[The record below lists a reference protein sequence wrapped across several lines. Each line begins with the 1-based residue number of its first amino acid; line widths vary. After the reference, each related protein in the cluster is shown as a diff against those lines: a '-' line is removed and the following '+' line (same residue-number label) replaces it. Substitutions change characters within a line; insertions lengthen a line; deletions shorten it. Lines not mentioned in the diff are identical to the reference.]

1 MNLLGLIE
9 SQMIS
14 NRLPLVAVTL
24 AAVPHTNTPTV
35 LTLHWHGFVE
45 VRLTDNSE
53 AVAYQSVPS
62 SALQVNERW
71 DRFDDLDHE
80 ALETAWELGAWNLER
95 TEAQPFA
102 RLGAEPHETVIGMHA
117 FGASPISIDGDSP
130 IVADVPDADDLI
142 QSASREGYMQW
153 LFRPVRGGLWPA
165 TTDDITL
172 ESGGYRNPTCP
183 LLSKPVSAQAFRSQS
198 RKLIYPFG
206 QSRAGL
212 LAGGNTGGN
221 QRESAAT

>member
-9 SQMIS
+9 SQMVS

-45 VRLTDNSE
+45 VRLTDGSD
-53 AVAYQSVPS
+53 AVTYQSVPS

-117 FGASPISIDGDSP
+117 FGASPISLDGDSP

-142 QSASREGYMQW
+142 QSASREGYVQW
-153 LFRPVRGGLWPA
+153 LFRPVRGGLWGK
-165 TTDDITL
+165 TSDDETL
-172 ESGGYRNPTCP
+172 EVGGYRNPTCP
-183 LLSKPVSAQAFRSQS
+183 LLSKPVAARTLHA
-198 RKLIYPFG
+198 RAHRVIYPFG
-206 QSRAGL
+206 RSRPAL
-212 LAGGNTGGN
+212 LAGGK
-221 QRESAAT
+221 

>member
-1 MNLLGLIE
+1 METNMDLLGLIE

-45 VRLTDNSE
+45 VRLTDDSE

-95 TEAQPFA
+95 IEAQPFA
-102 RLGAEPHETVIGMHA
+102 RPGADTHETVMGMHA

-130 IVADVPDADDLI
+130 IVAEVPDIADLI
-142 QSASREGYMQW
+142 QAASREGYVQW
-153 LFRPVRGGLWPA
+153 MFRPVRGGLWS
-165 TTDDITL
+165 DIAEDVTL
-172 ESGGYRNPTCP
+172 EAGGYRNPTCP
-183 LLSKPVSAQAFRSQS
+183 LLSKPVSAQMHRARS
-198 RKLIYPFG
+198 RKVIYPFG
-206 QSRAGL
+206 QSRRTLIG
-212 LAGGNTGGN
+212 
-221 QRESAAT
+221 

>member
-45 VRLTDNSE
+45 VRLTDDSE

-95 TEAQPFA
+95 IEAQPFF
-102 RLGAEPHETVIGMHA
+102 RPGAESHETVTGMHA
-117 FGASPISIDGDSP
+117 FGASPIAIDGDSP
-130 IVADVPDADDLI
+130 IVAEVPDSDDLI
-142 QSASREGYMQW
+142 HAASREGYVHW
-153 LFRPVRGGLWPA
+153 LFRPVRGGLWA
-165 TTDDITL
+165 DTADDVTL
-172 ESGGYRNPTCP
+172 EAGGYRNPTCP
-183 LLSKPVSAQAFRSQS
+183 LLSKPVAAAAFRART
-198 RKLIYPFG
+198 RKVIYPFG
-206 QSRAGL
+206 RSRKTLNNGV
-212 LAGGNTGGN
+212 N
-221 QRESAAT
+221 

>member
-1 MNLLGLIE
+1 MDLLGLIE

-45 VRLTDNSE
+45 VRLAEQGDTI
-53 AVAYQSVPS
+53 AYQSVPS

-95 TEAQPFA
+95 IEAQPFA
-102 RLGAEPHETVIGMHA
+102 RLGADTHETTMGMHA
-117 FGASPISIDGDSP
+117 FGASPICIDGDSP
-130 IVADVPDADDLI
+130 IVADVPDVDDLI
-142 QSASREGYMQW
+142 QSASREGYVQW
-153 LFRPVRGGLWPA
+153 MFRPVRGGLWA
-165 TTDDITL
+165 DASEDVTL
-172 ESGGYRNPTCP
+172 EAGGYRNPTGP
-183 LLSKPVSAQAFRSQS
+183 LLSQPVAAAAFRARA
-198 RKLIYPFG
+198 RKV
-206 QSRAGL
+206 
-212 LAGGNTGGN
+212 
-221 QRESAAT
+221 

>member
-24 AAVPHTNTPTV
+24 AAVPHSNTPTV

-45 VRLTDNSE
+45 MRLTDGSE

-102 RLGAEPHETVIGMHA
+102 RLGADTHETVIGMHA

-130 IVADVPDADDLI
+130 IVAEVPDADDLI
-142 QSASREGYMQW
+142 QSASREGYVQW
-153 LFRPVRGGLWPA
+153 LFRPVRGGLWA
-165 TTDDITL
+165 ETSDDETL
-172 ESGGYRNPTCP
+172 EVGGYRNPTCP
-183 LLSKPVSAQAFRSQS
+183 LLSKPVAAKTLRA
-198 RKLIYPFG
+198 RARRVIYPFG
-206 QSRAGL
+206 RSRPAL
-212 LAGGNTGGN
+212 LEGGT
-221 QRESAAT
+221 